1 MAMDIDLAKTF
12 LEIASAGTLGR
23 AAERLHITQ
32 ATVSTRLQTLETIF
46 DRKLFVRN
54 KAGARLTPAGHDFL
68 PYATQLVQTWQRATQ
83 EIGMRHGMQ
92 GVLTLG
98 GEHSLWS
105 ALLLN
110 WLVTLR
116 TERKNVMLRTHVDSP
131 TRLLD
136 NVQNGSLDIAVLYS
150 PHRRPGISTE
160 PVLEEELVAVSTRP
174 CSRLSLKDY
183 VYVDWGP
190 DFEAQH
196 NAQLPELHGAS
207 TNIGLG
213 PLALHYLLKVGGSG
227 YFRTRAV
234 EPYLKTHRLHLV
246 PKAPPFS
253 YSLYAAYSE
262 NAELELLD
270 WAKSCLN
277 RATQIPAGVWA

>member
-1 MAMDIDLAKTF
+1 MDIDLARTF
-12 LEIASAGTLGR
+12 LEIASAGTLGH

-32 ATVSTRLQTLETIF
+32 ATVSARLQNLETIF
-46 DRKLFVRN
+46 DRKLFIRN

-68 PYATQLVQTWQRATQ
+68 PFATQLIQTWQRATR
-83 EIGMRHGMQ
+83 EVGMRQGMQ

-116 TERKNVMLRTHVDSP
+116 KDRKNVVLRTQVDTP
-131 TRLLD
+131 ARLLD
-136 NVQNGSLDIAVLYS
+136 GVQNGALEIAVLYS
-150 PHRRPGISTE
+150 PHRRPGVAIE
-160 PVLEEELVAVSTRP
+160 PVLEEELIAVSTRA
-174 CSRLSLKDY
+174 CTHLTLDNY

-196 NAQLPELHGAS
+196 EAQLPELSGAS
-207 TNIGLG
+207 TSIGLG
-213 PLALHYLLKVGGSG
+213 PLALHYLLQVGGSG
-227 YFRTRAV
+227 YFRARAV
-234 EPYLKTHRLHLV
+234 EPYLKEKRLHLV
-246 PKAPPFS
+246 RKAPPFS

-262 NAELELLD
+262 SADVELLD
-270 WAKSCLN
+270 WAKECLS
-277 RATQIPAGVWA
+277 RAATTPSGVWA